1 MTNGKLL
8 FIIAHEGFQHKEY
21 GETKRLIEQAGYSV
35 VTASDG
41 ESPATGN
48 DDSKATVDILLSKVN
63 PHRYHGIFFIGGPG
77 ALEHLD
83 NETSYRIAQEAAKAN
98 LPLGAIC
105 VATRILAKSGALKDR
120 HATGWNG
127 DNKLEAIY
135 QQYRVIFSREP
146 VEVDENIVT
155 ATGPDAVEE
164 FAQKI
169 IQIIQDHKGWG

>member
-21 GETKRLIEQAGYSV
+21 GEPKKMLEEAGFPV

-41 ESPATGN
+41 ESPATG
-48 DDSKATVDILLSKVN
+48 DDNSEVTVDILLDKVN

-77 ALEHLD
+77 SLDHLD
-83 NETSYRIAQEAAKAN
+83 NPTSYRIAQEAAKAN

-105 VATRILAKSGALKDR
+105 AATRILAKAGALQDR

-135 QQYRVIFSREP
+135 QQYRVIYSREP
-146 VEVDENIVT
+146 VVVDDNIVT
-155 ATGPDAVEE
+155 AIGPDFAAE